1 MTWTCCDVR
10 EEAAM
15 GSRAFSFLCDN
26 SRAVFELS
34 DSPYT
39 REMWPYRFN
48 ARYQVDLTAGALSLD
63 FRVTNT
69 GKKDMKFAAAFHTYY
84 AVRDIDTI
92 EIRGNFKGKKYLDR
106 VTGEEKVA
114 DTDVLTIKGFTDRY
128 ALDV

>member
-1 MTWTCCDVR
+1 
-10 EEAAM
+10 M